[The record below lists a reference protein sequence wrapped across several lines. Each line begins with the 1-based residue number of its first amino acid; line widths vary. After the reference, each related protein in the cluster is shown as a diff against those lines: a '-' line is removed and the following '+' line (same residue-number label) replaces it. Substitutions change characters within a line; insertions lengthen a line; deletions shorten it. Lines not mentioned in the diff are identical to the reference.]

1 MKNELISV
9 IVPVYNIEKY
19 LPQCIQSVLDQT
31 YDCLELILIDDGATD
46 KSGNICDEFAALD
59 KRIKV
64 VHQVNKG
71 RSGARNAG
79 LKIASGEFIMF
90 VDGDDWVDLNCLQ
103 EAYAAIDENT
113 EMVVFRGRN
122 IYADKIE
129 DESTGERKYFK
140 GQEPLAFYVEGYKNF
155 QILNAVWGKLYRRSL
170 LKEIRFIEGKYY
182 EDVMFTTK
190 VYAKCKACVYLDR
203 AYYNY
208 NIATEN
214 SITYQGVNELT
225 FRDEIPT
232 FFEKESYLKEVGGE
246 DLADRYAYFIYQRL
260 ILYFTVSVKKKE
272 KSYSKRLAELIKKDK
287 DKIKKILKNNYVS
300 TYYKVYL
307 SIFFI
312 STKMAYA
319 FGKLFQALVKNKF
332 RNY

>member
-19 LPQCIQSVLDQT
+19 LPQCIKSVLDQT
-31 YDCLELILIDDGATD
+31 YDCLELILVDDGATD
-46 KSGNICDEFAALD
+46 QSGKICDEFAAWD
-59 KRIKV
+59 KRIEV
-64 VHQVNKG
+64 IHQDNKG

-79 LKIASGEFIMF
+79 LKAASGEFIMF
-90 VDGDDWVDLNCLQ
+90 VDGDDWIDFNCLE
-103 EAYAAIDENT
+103 EAYDAFDEDT
-113 EMVVFRGRN
+113 ELVVFRGRN
-122 IYADKIE
+122 IFLDKIE
-129 DESTGERKYFK
+129 DESTGEKKCFK
-140 GQEPLAFYVEGYKNF
+140 GQEPLVFYVEGYKHF

-170 LKEIRFIEGKYY
+170 LKDIWFIEGKYY

-190 VYAKCKACVYLDR
+190 VYAKCKACVYLDQ

-232 FFEKESYLKEVGGE
+232 FFEKENYLKDNAGE
-246 DLADRYAYFIYQRL
+246 DLAERYAYFIYQRL
-260 ILYFTVSVKKKE
+260 ILYFTISVQKKE
-272 KSYSKRLAELIKKDK
+272 KAYSKRLAELIKKDK
-287 DKIKKILKNNYVS
+287 EKIKKIVKNNYVS

-307 SIFFI
+307 PIFFI
-312 STKMAYA
+312 NTKMAYA
-319 FGKLFQALVKNKF
+319 FGKLFQALFKK
-332 RNY
+332 RK